1 MRKSFFAISPFC
13 VALLIASYSSITA
26 EAAAI
31 VSLMEQEDPELD
43 YLAQSSGI
51 FSRKKKEE
59 KSEEKKDEKKD
70 EKEEEKGDEKEEE
83 EEEHEIK
90 NPFVKL
96 TEDMRSDGQE
106 GAAKLMDDAS
116 DAMKNVLY
124 KIPYMKEVLI
134 SGELAKLA
142 FDYLVA

>member
-13 VALLIASYSSITA
+13 VALLLASYSSLTA

-43 YLAQSSGI
+43 FQAQTSAT
-51 FSRKKKEE
+51 KK
-59 KSEEKKDEKKD
+59 
-70 EKEEEKGDEKEEE
+70 
-83 EEEHEIK
+83 IK

-96 TEDMRSDGQE
+96 GKDLRSDGQD
-106 GAAKLMDDAS
+106 GAAKLMSDAS

>member
-1 MRKSFFAISPFC
+1 MRKTFFAISPFC
-13 VALLIASYSSITA
+13 VALLLASYSSITA

-43 YLAQSSGI
+43 FQAQTSEV
-51 FSRKKKEE
+51 FDKKKKEE
-59 KSEEKKDEKKD
+59 KDDKKKDDKKD
-70 EKEEEKGDEKEEE
+70 DKKDKKKDKSK
-83 EEEHEIK
+83 IK
-90 NPFVKL
+90 NPFVTL
-96 TEDMRSDGQE
+96 TDDLRKDGQD
-106 GAAKLMDDAS
+106 GAATLMNDAS
-116 DAMKNVLY
+116 DAMKEVLY